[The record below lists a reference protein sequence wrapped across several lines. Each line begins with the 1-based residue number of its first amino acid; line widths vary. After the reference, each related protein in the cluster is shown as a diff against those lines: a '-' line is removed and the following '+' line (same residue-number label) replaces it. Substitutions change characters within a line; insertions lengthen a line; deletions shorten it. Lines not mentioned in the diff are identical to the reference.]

1 MYRVLVRNPCTEYW
15 GSGTTNLKP
24 ALTYRL
30 GFVSWNEVPI
40 MATKSPK
47 FKSVFTLGGVAAEA
61 DDLRIEAFY
70 NSSDYAVISSRTDPR
85 CFIIGRTGSGKSAA
99 LQHLQDDHPGHVIRI
114 NPENLALPYIT
125 NLQLIQKLDRLE
137 VDLDLFWSMLWKHVL
152 LIEIIKHRYHVNSAT
167 AKQNFFTDL
176 REKIK
181 SDHTKRQALD
191 YLEQFEDR
199 FWEDTDVRIR
209 GITESFRQRVDE
221 AAGVQLK
228 KLGVGVAA
236 EGGKESENFVET
248 RREEADRYQR
258 IVNDN
263 QLTRLNAMLD
273 VLDEYILDDDQNFTY
288 VVIDDL
294 DREWVDERITN
305 DLIRC
310 LFRTVLD
317 LKRVGNLKI
326 LVALRTNIFQEL
338 DFGRKSRGQEEKFRG
353 LVLDLKWS
361 STDLEEML
369 DERVNV
375 AAAKVGLTAKT
386 MDDLLPNPNKTRG
399 NALDYIIDRTLMRPR
414 DAIAFSNECF
424 IAGADKNKLTWE
436 DIQEAEPRYSGKML
450 LSLRDEWK
458 STYPS
463 IDKALEKFR
472 GSPMKMTRED
482 LTPRLDEIL
491 LLVSDPKIAGVG
503 WLTAV
508 SNEMWNSPPGI
519 YDFKVYQPLLEIL
532 YSTGLVG
539 CATRDRADPV
549 YYFEDPQY
557 ITRESTFTKALFFH
571 LHRTYH
577 AGLEIKPGALNS

>member
-1 MYRVLVRNPCTEYW
+1 
-15 GSGTTNLKP
+15 
-24 ALTYRL
+24 
-30 GFVSWNEVPI
+30 

-61 DDLRIEAFY
+61 DNLLVEAFY
-70 NSSDYAVISSRTDPR
+70 NSSDYSVISSRSDPR

-99 LQHLQDDHPGHVIRI
+99 LQRLQDDHPDHVIRI

-125 NLQLIQKLDRLE
+125 NLQLIQKLDGLG
-137 VDLDLFWSMLWKHVL
+137 VNLDLFWSMLWKHVL
-152 LIEIIKHRYHVNSAT
+152 LVEIIKHRYHVNSAS
-167 AKQNFFTDL
+167 AKQNFFTML
-176 REKIK
+176 REKIT

-209 GITESFRQRVDE
+209 GITESFRQKVDE
-221 AAGVQLK
+221 AANVQLK
-228 KLGVGVAA
+228 AAGVGVAA
-236 EGGKESENFVET
+236 EGGTELENFVET

-273 VLDEYILDDDQNFTY
+273 VLDEYILNDDHNFTY

-294 DREWVDERITN
+294 DREWVDEGIAN

-317 LKRVGNLKI
+317 LKRVANLKI

-338 DFGRKSRGQEEKFRG
+338 DFGRKGGGQEEKFRG
-353 LVLDLKWS
+353 LVLNLKWS
-361 STDLEEML
+361 PSDLEEML
-369 DERVNV
+369 DERVSV
-375 AAAKVGLTAKT
+375 AAAKVGLSAKT
-386 MDDLLPNPNKTRG
+386 MDDLLPIPNRTRG
-399 NALDYIIDRTLMRPR
+399 NALNYILDRTLMRPR
-414 DAIAFSNECF
+414 DAISFSNECF
-424 IAGADKNKLTWE
+424 IAGADKNRLTWE
-436 DIQEAEPRYSGKML
+436 DIHSAEQVYSSKML

-482 LTPRLDEIL
+482 LTPRLDDIL

-508 SNEMWNSPPGI
+508 SSEMWNSPPGV

-532 YSTGLVG
+532 YTTGLIG
-539 CATRDRADPV
+539 CATKERADPV

-557 ITRESTFTKALFFH
+557 IIRESTFDKALFFH
-571 LHRTYH
+571 IHRTYQ
-577 AGLEIKPGALNS
+577 AGLEIKPGTFTS